1 MTVAFRVLLVLGSA
15 WAFYYV
21 LKNIRDQKLQI
32 NDSLFWFF
40 FANLL
45 LLLALFPGITFF
57 FARILNIESPANL
70 LFLVMLAILIY
81 CSFQQSIRISQLDNK
96 IKELTQ
102 NMTIYE
108 EMGDKRASSKKI
120 TDSEEK

>member
-1 MTVAFRVLLVLGSA
+1 MTVAFRVLLVLASA
-15 WAFYYV
+15 WAFYFV
-21 LKNIRDQKLQI
+21 LRNIRNQKLQI

-40 FANLL
+40 FAVLL

-57 FARILNIESPANL
+57 FARILSIESPANL

-81 CSFQQSIRISQLDNK
+81 RSFSQSIRISQLDNK

-108 EMGDKRASSKKI
+108 EKDSKESVSAGEQNK
-120 TDSEEK
+120 D